1 MMNWIL
7 IAVIVII
14 GGLAFVGLKKG
25 LIKMVFSLVST
36 IAALL
41 IAMLFSPV
49 VAGMM
54 KSNEAI
60 VGFFDEKIAAVVDFT
75 SEEAQEE
82 TESKQESLI
91 DSLPLP
97 ETFKESLLENNTAE
111 SYISMQAQ
119 NFEEYV
125 CRQITNV
132 IINAIAFVVTLLL
145 AIVALAILC
154 KTLDLL
160 AKLPLLKQINAAAGL
175 AAGAAEGLLIV
186 WILFVILTMFAGTE
200 FGSEAM
206 SMIAENPLLDFIYK
220 NNMVSKF
227 IVRG

>member
-1 MMNWIL
+1 MNWIL
-7 IAVIVII
+7 IAVLGIVAVLGVI
-14 GGLAFVGLKKG
+14 GLKKG

-36 IAALL
+36 IVALL
-41 IAMLFSPV
+41 VAMLFSPV

-60 VGFFDEKIAAVVDFT
+60 VGFFDEKIGMIVDFT

-82 TESKQESLI
+82 SESIQVSLI
-91 DSLPLP
+91 DSLPFP
-97 ETFKESLLENNTAE
+97 ETFKESILENNTAE

-160 AKLPLLKQINAAAGL
+160 AKLPLLKQINSLAGL
-175 AAGAAEGLLIV
+175 AAGVAEGLLVV
-186 WILFVILTMFAGTE
+186 WILFVILTMFAGSE

-206 SMIAENPLLDFIYK
+206 RMIAENPLLDFLYK

-227 IVRG
+227 IARG

>member
-1 MMNWIL
+1 MNWIL
-7 IAVIVII
+7 IAVLVII
-14 GGLAFVGLKKG
+14 GVLAFVGFKKG

-60 VGFFDEKIAAVVDFT
+60 VGFFDEKIAAVVDFS
-75 SEEAQEE
+75 SEEALEE
-82 TESKQESLI
+82 TEENQKSWTE
-91 DSLPLP
+91 SLPLP
-97 ETFKESLLENNTAE
+97 ETFKESILKNNTE
-111 SYISMQAQ
+111 ENYLSMQVDR
-119 NFEEYV
+119 FEEYA

-132 IINAIAFVVTLLL
+132 IINAIAFVVTLIL
-145 AIVALAILC
+145 AIIALAILC

-175 AAGAAEGLLIV
+175 AAGAAEGLLVV

-206 SMIAENPLLDFIYK
+206 SMIAENPLLDFLYK

-227 IVRG
+227 IARG

>member
-1 MMNWIL
+1 MNWIL
-7 IAVIVII
+7 IAVIGII
-14 GGLAFVGLKKG
+14 AVLAYLGLKKG
-25 LIKMVFSLVST
+25 FIKMVFSLVST

-54 KSNEAI
+54 KNNEAI
-60 VGFFDEKIAAVVDFT
+60 VGFFDEKISAVVDFT
-75 SEEAQEE
+75 SEEAEEE

-97 ETFKESLLENNTAE
+97 KTFKDSLLENNTLDNYVA
-111 SYISMQAQ
+111 MQAE
-119 NFEEYV
+119 NFEQYV

-145 AIVALAILC
+145 AIIALALLC
-154 KTLDLL
+154 RALNLL

-175 AAGAAEGLLIV
+175 AAGAAEGLLLV
-186 WILFVILTMFAGTE
+186 WILFVVLTMFAGTE

-206 SMIAENPLLDFIYK
+206 EMIAENPLLDFLYK

-227 IVRG
+227 IARG

>member
-1 MMNWIL
+1 MNWIL
-7 IAVIVII
+7 VAVLGIIVALGVI
-14 GGLAFVGLKKG
+14 GLKKG

-36 IAALL
+36 IVALL
-41 IAMLFSPV
+41 VAMLFSPV
-49 VAGMM
+49 VSGMM

-60 VGFFDEKIAAVVDFT
+60 VGFFDEKISAVVDFT
-75 SEEAQEE
+75 PEEAQEE

-91 DSLPLP
+91 ASLPLP
-97 ETFKESLLENNTAE
+97 ETFKETLLENNTLDNYAA
-111 SYISMQAQ
+111 MQAQ

-145 AIVALAILC
+145 AVIALAILC
-154 KTLDLL
+154 NVLNLI

-175 AAGAAEGLLIV
+175 AAGVAEGLLLV

-206 SMIAENPLLDFIYK
+206 SMIAENPLLDFLYK

-227 IVRG
+227 IARG

>member
-1 MMNWIL
+1 MNWIL
-7 IAVIVII
+7 IAVIGII
-14 GGLAFVGLKKG
+14 ALLAYLGLKKG
-25 LIKMVFSLVST
+25 FIKMVFSLVST

-41 IAMLFSPV
+41 IAMLLSPV
-49 VAGMM
+49 VAGVM

-60 VGFFDEKIAAVVDFT
+60 VEFFDEKIGAVVDFT

-82 TESKQESLI
+82 TGSKQESLI

-97 ETFKESLLENNTAE
+97 DTFKESLLENNTTE
-111 SYISMQAQ
+111 NYVSMQAQ

-132 IINAIAFVVTLLL
+132 IINAIAFVITLLL

-154 KTLDLL
+154 KTMDLL

-175 AAGAAEGLLIV
+175 AAGAAEGLLLV
-186 WILFVILTMFAGTE
+186 WILFVILTMFAGSE

-206 SMIAENPLLDFIYK
+206 SMIAENPLLDFLYK

-227 IVRG
+227 IARG

>member
-1 MMNWIL
+1 MNWVL
-7 IAVIVII
+7 IAVIGII
-14 GGLAFVGLKKG
+14 AVLAYLGLKKG
-25 LIKMVFSLVST
+25 FIKMVFSLVST

-54 KSNEAI
+54 KNNEAI
-60 VGFFDEKIAAVVDFT
+60 VGFFDEKISAVVDFT
-75 SEEAQEE
+75 SEEAEEE
-82 TESKQESLI
+82 TERKQESLI

-97 ETFKESLLENNTAE
+97 ETFKDSLLENNTLDNYVA
-111 SYISMQAQ
+111 MQAE
-119 NFEEYV
+119 NFEQYV

-145 AIVALAILC
+145 AIIALALLC
-154 KTLDLL
+154 RALNLL

-175 AAGAAEGLLIV
+175 AAGAAEGLLLV
-186 WILFVILTMFAGTE
+186 WILFVVLTMFAGTE
-200 FGSEAM
+200 SGSEAM
-206 SMIAENPLLDFIYK
+206 EMIAENPLLDFLYK

-227 IVRG
+227 IARG